1 MKFDY
6 DDDLLHSNNS
16 VTSVDKSD
24 FNSSTKEDYQQQ
36 DIDNI
41 LSDSGFNSD
50 KKDTAN
56 NTGYDPYGTDFNS
69 DKDNNTSNY
78 PDNNSSEFNS
88 EIDDYYDDYGKTD
101 LDKLILNQ
109 NNNLSEND
117 TDIDQQSM
125 NSLYYNSADED
136 LQQDKVTLMQA
147 EQDRIDHN
155 NLDEKHG
162 FWHDMFSSDSTI
174 ADEDSDNKS
183 DEDDDEPH
191 YQDPHYQDPTYT
203 SQYDDNDK

>member
-24 FNSSTKEDYQQQ
+24 FNSSTKGDYQQQ
-36 DIDNI
+36 NIDNI
-41 LSDSGFNSD
+41 LSDINSD
-50 KKDTAN
+50 KKN
-56 NTGYDPYGTDFNS
+56 NTNNIDYDSYSDFNT
-69 DKDNNTSNY
+69 DKDNNISNY
-78 PDNNSSEFNS
+78 PDNNSSEFKS
-88 EIDDYYDDYGKTD
+88 EIDNHYDDYGKTD

-109 NNNLSEND
+109 NNNLAEND

-147 EQDRIDHN
+147 EQDRIDHTDDN
-155 NLDEKHG
+155 SDERHG

-174 ADEDSDNKS
+174 ADDSDNKS
-183 DEDDDEPH
+183 DEDDDEPY
-191 YQDPHYQDPTYT
+191 YQDPYYQDPTYT

>member
-6 DDDLLHSNNS
+6 DDNLLHSNNS

-24 FNSSTKEDYQQQ
+24 FNFSTKEDYQQQ
-36 DIDNI
+36 NIDKI
-41 LSDSGFNSD
+41 LSDINSD
-50 KKDTAN
+50 KKN
-56 NTGYDPYGTDFNS
+56 NTNNIDYDSYSDFNT
-69 DKDNNTSNY
+69 DKDNNISNY
-78 PDNNSSEFNS
+78 PDNNSSEFKS
-88 EIDDYYDDYGKTD
+88 EIDNHYDDYGKTD

-109 NNNLSEND
+109 NNNLAGND

-162 FWHDMFSSDSTI
+162 FWHDMFSSDNTI

-191 YQDPHYQDPTYT
+191 YQDPYYQDPTYT

>member
-6 DDDLLHSNNS
+6 DDNLLHSNNS

-24 FNSSTKEDYQQQ
+24 FNSSTKENYQQQ

-41 LSDSGFNSD
+41 LSDFNSD
-50 KKDTAN
+50 KKGNAN
-56 NTGYDPYGTDFNS
+56 NTAYDPYSDFNT
-69 DKDNNTSNY
+69 DKDNNISNY
-78 PDNNSSEFNS
+78 PDNNSSEFKS
-88 EIDDYYDDYGKTD
+88 EIDSHYDDYGKTD

-109 NNNLSEND
+109 NKNLAEND

-136 LQQDKVTLMQA
+136 LQQDEATLMQA
-147 EQDRIDHN
+147 EQDKIDHTDN
-155 NLDEKHG
+155 NSDEKHG

-174 ADEDSDNKS
+174 ADDNSDDKS
-183 DEDDDEPH
+183 DEDDEPH

-203 SQYDDNDK
+203 SQYDDDDK

>member
-56 NTGYDPYGTDFNS
+56 STGYDPYGTDFNS

-88 EIDDYYDDYGKTD
+88 EIDDHYDDYGKTD

-109 NNNLSEND
+109 NNNLAEND

-162 FWHDMFSSDSTI
+162 FWHDMFSSDNTI

-191 YQDPHYQDPTYT
+191 YQDPYYQDPTYT

>member
-6 DDDLLHSNNS
+6 DDNLLHSNNS

-24 FNSSTKEDYQQQ
+24 FNSSTKGDYQQQ
-36 DIDNI
+36 NIDNI
-41 LSDSGFNSD
+41 LSDFN
-50 KKDTAN
+50 T
-56 NTGYDPYGTDFNS
+56 
-69 DKDNNTSNY
+69 DKDNNISNY
-78 PDNNSSEFNS
+78 PDNNSSEFKS
-88 EIDDYYDDYGKTD
+88 EIDNHYDDYGKTD

-109 NNNLSEND
+109 NNNLAEND

-136 LQQDKVTLMQA
+136 LQQDEVTLMHA
-147 EQDRIDHN
+147 EQDRIDHS
-155 NLDEKHG
+155 NLDEKHS

>member
-41 LSDSGFNSD
+41 LSDINSD
-50 KKDTAN
+50 KKDDTN
-56 NTGYDPYGTDFNS
+56 NIAYDPYSDFNT
-69 DKDNNTSNY
+69 DKDNNISNY
-78 PDNNSSEFNS
+78 PDNNLSEFKS
-88 EIDDYYDDYGKTD
+88 EIDNHYDDYGKTD

-109 NNNLSEND
+109 NNNLAEND

-136 LQQDKVTLMQA
+136 LQQDEVTLMHA

-155 NLDEKHG
+155 NLDEKHS

>member
-6 DDDLLHSNNS
+6 DDDLLYSNNS

-56 NTGYDPYGTDFNS
+56 STGYDPYGTDFNS

-88 EIDDYYDDYGKTD
+88 EIDNHYDDYGKTD

-109 NNNLSEND
+109 NKNLDENV
-117 TDIDQQSM
+117 DQQSM

-136 LQQDKVTLMQA
+136 LQQDEATLMQA
-147 EQDRIDHN
+147 EQDRIDHTDDN
-155 NLDEKHG
+155 SDEKHS
-162 FWHDMFSSDSTI
+162 FWHDMFSSYSTI
-174 ADEDSDNKS
+174 ADDDSDSKS
-183 DEDDDEPH
+183 DEDDEPH